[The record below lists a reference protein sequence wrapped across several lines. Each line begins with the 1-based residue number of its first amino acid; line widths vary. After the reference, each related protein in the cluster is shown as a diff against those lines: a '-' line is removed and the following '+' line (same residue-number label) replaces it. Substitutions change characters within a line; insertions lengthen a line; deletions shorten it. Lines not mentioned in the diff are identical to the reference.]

1 MDFSRRNFMV
11 ASLAALGGCK
21 LGEGHDA
28 CGRAYPADFA
38 YGPQKGKLL
47 LKVKGIRESVR
58 LCVLGDSHLGLHDAR
73 DDAYAD
79 NYRRMAKGP
88 GDPQKFSETL
98 DRAKKDK
105 ADLVMLLGDIISF
118 PAHKNVEFVR
128 SELDRSGVDW
138 MYVAGNHD
146 WHFEG
151 VPGTDVEQRRKWLPA
166 RLGPLYPPGTNPLGY
181 SRVVKGIRI
190 VAIDDTVYHILP
202 EQLAFWESEIA
213 KGDPTI
219 LMTHIPVWTE
229 GWDYWTCGSPDWGAK
244 IDPCWQIERRERW
257 AERQAAESFAFRDS
271 VLRAPNL
278 IAAFSGH
285 IHTLMMARGAVNQ
298 FSVPCAR
305 KGDHFDV
312 TIVPA

>member
-1 MDFSRRNFMV
+1 MGLSRRNFMV

-21 LGEGHDA
+21 LGDGGDG

-58 LCVLGDSHLGLHDAR
+58 LCVLGDSHLALHDAR
-73 DDAYAD
+73 DEAYAD
-79 NYRRMAKGP
+79 NFKRMAKGP

-98 DRAKKDK
+98 AQAKKDK

-118 PAHKNVEFVR
+118 PARKNVEFVR

-166 RLGPLYPPGTNPLGY
+166 RLGPLYPRGADPLGY

-202 EQLAFWESEIA
+202 EQLAFWEREIA
-213 KGDPTI
+213 RGDPTI
-219 LMTHIPVWTE
+219 LMTHIPIWTE

-244 IDPCWQIERRERW
+244 VDPCWQIERRERW

>member
-21 LGEGHDA
+21 LGDGGDA
-28 CGRAYPADFA
+28 CGRAYLADFA

-58 LCVLGDSHLGLHDAR
+58 LCVLGDSHLALHDAR

-79 NYRRMAKGP
+79 NYKRMAKGP
-88 GDPQKFSETL
+88 GDPQKFTETL
-98 DRAKKDK
+98 AQAKKDK
-105 ADLVMLLGDIISF
+105 ADLAMLLGDIISF
-118 PAHKNVEFVR
+118 PSHKNVEFVR

-219 LMTHIPVWTE
+219 LMTHIPIWTE